1 MRRRVQLEDRKGVVM
16 PLDNAEKQE
25 ALRLRR
31 AELGLKEMRG
41 VYVPVKHEK
50 ELKDGLRAKVKKI
63 LKGN

>member
-1 MRRRVQLEDRKGVVM
+1 M

-50 ELKDGLRAKVKKI
+50 KLKAGLRAAVKII
-63 LKGN
+63 LEGS